1 MGTLGVGLISFF
13 SEIGEKENKNAEMG
27 HLIEIEQIG
36 GGFLDEKK
44 FRGLGNDVLDLK

>member
-36 GGFLDEKK
+36 GAFWMRKNSGAWVMMSLT
-44 FRGLGNDVLDLK
+44 